1 MDEFS
6 PALLPALEQ
15 EVRLRS
21 EIKEEGEWILHVDGS
36 SNVRGAGKGIV
47 LTLPTGS
54 TASRAVRGNF
64 KATNNESEYEA
75 LIASPKN
82 VKEVQKLTGRMAAL
96 SRFISRLSDKSH
108 AFFGTVK
115 NPKDFQWTGKCESAL
130 QELKSYLTTP
140 PLLSKPLLSEVVL
153 LYLAVSEHAV
163 SSVLVREDGN
173 KQLPI
178 YYVSKALLDAETR
191 YSHLENLA
199 LALIVAARK
208 LRSYFQAHPIMVVTS
223 FPIKFVLRKPEVSG
237 RTVELGEYDVIFRPA
252 TAIQSQVLADFVAE
266 FSPAL
271 LPNFEQEVRLRG
283 KIKEEGE

>member
-1 MDEFS
+1 
-6 PALLPALEQ
+6 
-15 EVRLRS
+15 
-21 EIKEEGEWILHVDGS
+21 
-36 SNVRGAGKGIV
+36 
-47 LTLPTGS
+47 
-54 TASRAVRGNF
+54 
-64 KATNNESEYEA
+64 
-75 LIASPKN
+75 
-82 VKEVQKLTGRMAAL
+82 MAAL
-96 SRFISRLSDKSH
+96 SRFICRLSDKSH

-283 KIKEEGE
+283 KIKEEGEWIQQRQRSWTGEHSLKGREMQLQRNQQRKLV